1 MTTVSSWA
9 FQADPTENWSFMDD
23 VFSPEECRQ
32 IIAIGEARMPAP
44 AKVAPKGVVAAGVR
58 DSRVVFLHPAD
69 EMEWAFRRM
78 TDAVMLL
85 NERYFGFDLFG
96 MTEGFQFTRY
106 DAPTGFYGAHID
118 KAFGSTIRKLSLT
131 VQLSPPGD
139 YDGGELALQIGV
151 EPVPMPRQQGQLI
164 VFPSYVLHEVRPVTR
179 GTRYSLVSWVTGAPF
194 R

>member
-9 FQADPTENWSFMDD
+9 FRADPTENWAFMDG
-23 VFSPEECRQ
+23 VFTPDECRR
-32 IIAIGEARMPAP
+32 IIALGAARLPKP
-44 AKVAPKGVVAAGVR
+44 AKVAPHGVSDTAVR
-58 DSRVVFLHPAD
+58 DSRIVFLHPAD
-69 EMEWAFRRM
+69 DMEWAFRRM

-106 DAPTGFYGAHID
+106 DAPTGFYGMHID
-118 KAFGSTIRKLSLT
+118 KATGGPVRKLSLT
-131 VQLSPPGD
+131 IQLSAPAD
-139 YDGGELALQIGV
+139 YDGGELALQIGAA
-151 EPVPMPRQQGQLI
+151 PVAMPRQQGQLI

-194 R
+194 S

>member
-9 FQADPTENWSFMDD
+9 FQADPTENWAFMDA
-23 VFSPEECRQ
+23 VFSPEECRS
-32 IIAIGEARMPAP
+32 IIAIGNARMPAP
-44 AKVAPKGVVAAGVR
+44 AKVGPKGVAAAAVR
-58 DSRVVFLHPAD
+58 DSRIVFLHPAD
-69 EMEWAFRRM
+69 ELEWAFRRM

-106 DAPTGFYGAHID
+106 DAPAGFYGAHID

-131 VQLSPPGD
+131 VQLSPPAD

-151 EPVPMPRQQGQLI
+151 EPVAMPRQQGQLI

-179 GTRYSLVSWVTGAPF
+179 GARYSLVSWVTGAPF